1 MNTNFELFSIILKF
15 VVVFPGFQKGK
26 KIMSTFH
33 IFICIHFG
41 RFDWISSTA
50 LCLISIRLV
59 FQFTETSKDKKP
71 TTIPIK
77 TKNKTIT
84 VHWLKISIEQ
94 GSLKSRSYAG
104 KHHFVF
110 FRYQFFFHLNWF
122 EDFQCWIHFFFI
134 FYKHNNL
141 WVVLQTQPHLSVSF
155 SFVFHFRFVEH

>member
-15 VVVFPGFQKGK
+15 VVVFPGFQEEKN
-26 KIMSTFH
+26 IMSTFH

-41 RFDWISSTA
+41 RFDWISSAA

-110 FRYQFFFHLNWF
+110 FRYQFFSISTGSRIFNV
-122 EDFQCWIHFFFI
+122 EYTFFI

>member
-1 MNTNFELFSIILKF
+1 
-15 VVVFPGFQKGK
+15 
-26 KIMSTFH
+26 MSTFH

-41 RFDWISSTA
+41 RFDWISSAA

-110 FRYQFFFHLNWF
+110 FRYQFFPSQLVRGFSMLNTLF
-122 EDFQCWIHFFFI
+122 SI